1 MKPDICILQFSDYDS
16 FKHLRGANI
25 NKWNVVAWVPIG
37 HHRIRRMCLKICG
50 RNMENIS
57 DFFLFYTNISQLA
70 DE

>member
-1 MKPDICILQFSDYDS
+1 MKPDICILQFSDYES
-16 FKHLRGANI
+16 FKHLRVANI
-25 NKWNVVAWVPIG
+25 NKWNVVEWVPIG
-37 HHRIRRMCLKICG
+37 NHQIRRMCLKICG